1 MAGFDQVPKRPRRR
15 FSQHFLES
23 SWVDRLVQIVEPS
36 PADTF
41 LEVGSGRGALTLALA
56 RSGARII
63 AVEIDRALV
72 ARLRRDAPS
81 NVTVVTGDFLALDLD
96 RVEELS
102 PGPLRAVGNL
112 PYSVSSPILLKLLRV
127 SDHGARIRDAVLM
140 FQREV
145 ADRVTAEP
153 GTRDW
158 GPLAVAVRLHAQP
171 RRVLAVPA
179 GAFRPMPKVQSAVVT
194 LQFCPASVVVG
205 DPRLLDRLVRSIF
218 SQRRKTAVNALRPL
232 VSQMST
238 LAADAV
244 FEKAGVDPRARPG
257 QLTLAELA
265 ELSEVL
271 ADSRR

>member
-1 MAGFDQVPKRPRRR
+1 MPKRPRRR

-23 SWVDRLVQIVEPS
+23 SWVDRLVGIVEPS

-41 LEVGSGRGALTLALA
+41 LEIGPGRGALTLALA

-63 AVEIDRALV
+63 AVEIDRDLV
-72 ARLRRDAPS
+72 AQLRRDAPA
-81 NVTVVTGDFLALDLD
+81 NVTIVSGDFLALDLD
-96 RVEELS
+96 RVEEL
-102 PGPLRAVGNL
+102 PHGPLRAVGNL
-112 PYSVSSPILLKLLRV
+112 PYMTSSPILLKLLRF
-127 SDHGARIRDAVLM
+127 SDHGARVRDAVLT

-171 RRVLAVPA
+171 RIALAIPA
-179 GAFRPMPKVQSAVVT
+179 GAFRPMPQVQSAVVT
-194 LQFCPASVVVG
+194 LQFCPAPVAVR
-205 DPRLLDRLVRSIF
+205 DPRLLDRVVRSIF
-218 SQRRKTAVNALRPL
+218 SQRRKTAINALRPL

-238 LAADAV
+238 LAAGAV
-244 FEKAGVDPRARPG
+244 FERAGVDPRVRPA
-257 QLTLAELA
+257 QLKLEELA

-271 ADSRR
+271 ADSRL

>member
-1 MAGFDQVPKRPRRR
+1 MPPRPRRR

-23 SWVDRLVQIVEPS
+23 SWVDRLVRVVTPS
-36 PADTF
+36 PTDTF
-41 LEVGSGRGALTLALA
+41 LEVGPGRGALTLALA
-56 RSGARII
+56 RSGARVV
-63 AVEIDRALV
+63 AVEIDRDLA
-72 ARLRRDAPS
+72 ARLRRDAPA
-81 NVTVVTGDFLALDLD
+81 NVTIVSGDFLALDLD

-112 PYSVSSPILLKLLRV
+112 PYRVSSPILLKLLRF
-127 SDHGARIRDAVLM
+127 SDHGARIRDAVLT

-158 GPLAVAVRLHAQP
+158 GPLAVAVRLNAQP
-171 RRVLAVPA
+171 RTALAIPA
-179 GAFRPMPKVQSAVVT
+179 GAFRPMPQVKSAVVT
-194 LQFCPASVVVG
+194 LQFCPTPVTVRDS
-205 DPRLLDRLVRSIF
+205 RLLDRVVRSIF
-218 SQRRKTAVNALRPL
+218 SQRRKTALNALRPL

-238 LAADAV
+238 LAADVV
-244 FEKAGVDPRARPG
+244 FERAGVDPRARPG

-271 ADSRR
+271 ADSRL

>member
-1 MAGFDQVPKRPRRR
+1 MPKRRRR
-15 FSQHFLES
+15 RLSQHFLES
-23 SWVDRLVQIVEPS
+23 SWVDRLVRIVEPS
-36 PADTF
+36 PSDTF
-41 LEVGSGRGALTLALA
+41 LEVGPGRGALTLALA

-63 AVEIDRALV
+63 AVEIDRDLV
-72 ARLRRDAPS
+72 RRLRRDAPS
-81 NVTVVTGDFLALDLD
+81 NVTIVGGDFLTLDLD
-96 RVEELS
+96 RVEALS

-112 PYSVSSPILLKLLRV
+112 PYSVSSPILLKLLRF

-153 GTRDW
+153 GTSEW
-158 GPLAVAVRLHAQP
+158 GPLAVAVRLHARP
-171 RRVLAVPA
+171 STALKIPA
-179 GAFRPMPKVQSAVVT
+179 GAFRPIPQVQSAVVT
-194 LQFCPASVVVG
+194 LRFCRAPVAVR
-205 DPRLLDRLVRSIF
+205 DPRLLDRVVRSIF

-244 FEKAGVDPRARPG
+244 FEKAGVDPGVRPG
-257 QLTLAELA
+257 QLELAELA

-271 ADSRR
+271 ADSQR